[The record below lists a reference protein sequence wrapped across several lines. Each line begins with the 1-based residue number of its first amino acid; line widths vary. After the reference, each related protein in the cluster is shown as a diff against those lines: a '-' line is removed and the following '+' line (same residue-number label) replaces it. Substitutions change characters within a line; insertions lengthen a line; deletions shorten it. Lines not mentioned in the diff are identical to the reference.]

1 MNQRLKA
8 QGSGLKAQED
18 EMTRSRGMTLIAV
31 LAGLLA
37 GGIVFAQGPGPGR
50 RGPGGFGGPGPGPG
64 GPGGPGGLPLR
75 ALNLSDAQQDQ
86 IRQLS
91 QQYRAQNQSV
101 GEQLRTAMD
110 AQRKAVD
117 TIPVDEGLIRSTTQ
131 ALVEAQTEMAIQQ
144 ARLQGEIFA
153 LLTPDQQAQ
162 ARKLQA
168 ERNQR
173 QPRGP
178 RGQQRQGGQ
187 Q

>member
-1 MNQRLKA
+1 
-8 QGSGLKAQED
+8 
-18 EMTRSRGMTLIAV
+18 MTRFRVFALTAV

-37 GGIVFAQGPGPGR
+37 GGIAFAQGQGPGR
-50 RGPGGFGGPGPGPG
+50 RGPGGFGGFGGPGRG

-75 ALNLSDAQQDQ
+75 GLNLSETQQDQ
-86 IRQLS
+86 IKQLM
-91 QQYRAQNQSV
+91 QQYRTQNQNV
-101 GEQLRTAMD
+101 GEQLRTAME

-144 ARLQGEIFA
+144 ARLHSEIFA

-173 QPRGP
+173 VQ
-178 RGQQRQGGQ
+178 QQRQRGEQ
-187 Q
+187 RQ

>member
-1 MNQRLKA
+1 
-8 QGSGLKAQED
+8 
-18 EMTRSRGMTLIAV
+18 MTRFRALTLTTV

-37 GGIVFAQGPGPGR
+37 GGVAFAQDPGAGRRGGPDGFGRPGGPGR
-50 RGPGGFGGPGPGPG
+50 G
-64 GPGGPGGLPLR
+64 GPGGPGGLPLQ
-75 ALNLSDAQQDQ
+75 ALNLTEAQQDQ
-86 IRQLS
+86 VKQLV
-91 QQYRAQNQSV
+91 QQYRAQNPNV
-101 GEQLRTAMD
+101 GEQLRSAMD
-110 AQRKAVD
+110 AQRKAVE

-173 QPRGP
+173 AQQQGQRG
-178 RGQQRQGGQ
+178 RQK
-187 Q
+187 